1 MNIIEIEGI
10 EAEKLLSNE
19 KINHENEIYKILSKF
34 NSFDLFQKLHNLIHT
49 IEEFINVFNFG
60 LKKDSNLYEFLEKN
74 ISMENMFLNFE
85 YENTWNVIE
94 EIYGKETKLKLI
106 KLVSYT
112 TAQNISFKICG
123 LNLGEGIHLDTIGGM
138 VNYYQSRRRYFN
150 VILYLIPSIKS
161 GDEILDVTEIL
172 NEILA
177 IVELQSIPI
186 TSVSIYQVLLNLNKD
201 FKILSD
207 GKTLTSNYNYNKLD
221 EMYMEP
227 ERISL
232 IEQFIHREEQIKY
245 SPSIKIDKNKI
256 FSVNELKDS
265 ISLIETS
272 YDFFTLN
279 NSKWCIYK
287 EIILK
292 LLEYTKEDYFI
303 SIKINQFNKI
313 IKSIVKENFT
323 ESFNELIFESKSYL
337 ECIEAY
343 HPLIKFHS
351 RYYTSVNLLMRFL
364 YHYKNII
371 LNKSKKF
378 QIHSGF
384 VFEDQL
390 KKKLEEYNF
399 TITDIKRINRKEFD
413 VVTVKNNVIYNFQC
427 KNSFIDISLINTNQK
442 QFIRHNKRLVNYFKK
457 SIIKEEK
464 REKLLKDKL
473 KINKIEHFVV
483 SRFPIMSENKRII
496 SFRNIDDWLIKNTS
510 NKDLYNAPL

>member
-49 IEEFINVFNFG
+49 IEEFINVFSFG

-74 ISMENMFLNFE
+74 ISMENRSLNFKS
-85 YENTWNVIE
+85 ENTWNVIE

-106 KLVSYT
+106 NLVYYT
-112 TAQNISFKICG
+112 TEQNISFKIYG
-123 LNLGEGIHLDTIGGM
+123 LNLGEGIHLDTIDGM

-161 GDEILDVTEIL
+161 GDEVLDVTQIL

-207 GKTLTSNYNYNKLD
+207 GITYTSNYNYNRLD

-245 SPSIKIDKNKI
+245 SSSIKIDKNKI

-323 ESFNELIFESKSYL
+323 EFLNELIFESKSYL

-364 YHYKNII
+364 YHYKNIV
-371 LNKSKKF
+371 LNKNKKF

-413 VVTVKNNVIYNFQC
+413 VVTIKNNVIYNFQC

-464 REKLLKDKL
+464 EK
-473 KINKIEHFVV
+473 N
-483 SRFPIMSENKRII
+483 
-496 SFRNIDDWLIKNTS
+496 
-510 NKDLYNAPL
+510 Y